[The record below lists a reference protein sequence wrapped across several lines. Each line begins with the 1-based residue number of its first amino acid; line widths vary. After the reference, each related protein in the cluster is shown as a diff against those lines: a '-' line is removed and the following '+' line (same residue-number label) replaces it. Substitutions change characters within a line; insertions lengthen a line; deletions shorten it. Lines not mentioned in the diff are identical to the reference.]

1 MSVATPAVESV
12 DVCRRFG
19 ARWALVD
26 VRLSVARGQT
36 FVLTGRNGSGKS
48 TLLRVVATALR
59 PHRGTARVE
68 GLDVRS
74 RRDAVR
80 TQLSLLGHHSNLYE
94 PLTAR
99 ENLEVVRNFQ
109 QGGAPAPDAVMHA
122 LERVG
127 LAERADDVVSTFSSG
142 MRKRLQLS
150 RLLVKRAPV
159 VLLDEPFAALDP
171 AGFRLVEELIAEQKA
186 RGATVVMATHLL
198 ERARELG
205 DEAVVLSGG
214 RVSWR
219 GRARDLPPGEAAP

>member
-1 MSVATPAVESV
+1 MSSTTFAVESI

-26 VRLSVARGQT
+26 VRFSVDRGET

-68 GLDVRS
+68 GLDVRT

-94 PLTAR
+94 PLSAR
-99 ENLEVVRNFQ
+99 ENLEVVSRFL
-109 QGGAPAPDAVMHA
+109 GGSAPERESVMHA

-186 RGATVVMATHLL
+186 RGATVLMATHLL
-198 ERARELG
+198 ELARELG
-205 DEAVVLSGG
+205 DHAVVLSGG

-219 GRARDLPPGEAAP
+219 GRASELPAPEAT

>member
-1 MSVATPAVESV
+1 MPDVPPAVESV
-12 DVCRRFG
+12 DVCRHFG

-59 PHRGTARVE
+59 PHRGTARVD
-68 GLDVRS
+68 GLDVRAH
-74 RRDAVR
+74 REAVR
-80 TQLSLLGHHSNLYE
+80 TRLALLGHYSNLYE
-94 PLTAR
+94 PLTAL
-99 ENLEVVRNFQ
+99 ENLEVL
-109 QGGAPAPDAVMHA
+109 QGFLAAAPRREVLLGA

-127 LAERADDVVSTFSSG
+127 LAERAGDVVGTFSAG
-142 MRKRLQLS
+142 MCKRLQLA
-150 RLLVKRAPV
+150 RLLIKRAPV

-171 AGFRLVEELIAEQKA
+171 AGFQLVGDIITEQKA

-205 DEAVVLSGG
+205 DEAVVLSAG
-214 RVSWR
+214 RVIWR
-219 GRARDLPPGEAAP
+219 GPAAELPPAEGAG

>member
-1 MSVATPAVESV
+1 MSTTTPAVESE

-19 ARWALVD
+19 TRWALVD
-26 VRLSVARGQT
+26 VRLSVTRGET

-68 GLDVRS
+68 GLDVRT

-80 TQLSLLGHHSNLYE
+80 TRLSLLGHHSNLYE

-99 ENLEVVRNFQ
+99 ENLEVMRAFLDTP
-109 QGGAPAPDAVMHA
+109 GRPDAVMHA

-142 MRKRLQLS
+142 MRKRLQLA
-150 RLLVKRAPV
+150 RLLVKRAPL

-186 RGATVVMATHLL
+186 RGATVMMATHLL

-205 DEAVVLSGG
+205 DEAVVLAAG

-219 GRARDLPPGEAAP
+219 GPARELPPAEVGP

>member
-1 MSVATPAVESV
+1 MSEAPPAVESA

-19 ARWALVD
+19 TRWALVD
-26 VRLSVARGQT
+26 VRLSVTRGRT

-68 GLDVRS
+68 GLDVRAH
-74 RRDAVR
+74 REAVR
-80 TQLSLLGHHSNLYE
+80 ARLSLLGHHSNLYE
-94 PLTAR
+94 PLTAL
-99 ENLEVVRNFQ
+99 ENLEVLDGFLERPV
-109 QGGAPAPDAVMHA
+109 GAEGLMHA

-127 LAERADDVVSTFSSG
+127 LAERAGDVVSTFSAG
-142 MRKRLQLS
+142 MRKRLQLA

-159 VLLDEPFAALDP
+159 ALLDEPFAALDP
-171 AGFRLVEELIAEQKA
+171 AGFRLVEAIIAEQRA

-205 DEAVVLSGG
+205 DEAVVLSAGQ
-214 RVSWR
+214 VSWR
-219 GRARDLPPGEAAP
+219 GPARELPPAEGVG

>member
-1 MSVATPAVESV
+1 MSTTTPAVESE

-19 ARWALVD
+19 TRWALVD
-26 VRLSVARGQT
+26 VRLSVTRGET

-68 GLDVRS
+68 GLDVRT

-80 TQLSLLGHHSNLYE
+80 TRLSLLGHHSNLYE

-99 ENLEVVRNFQ
+99 ENLEVMRAFLD
-109 QGGAPAPDAVMHA
+109 APGRPDAVMHA
-122 LERVG
+122 LDRVG

-142 MRKRLQLS
+142 MRKRLQLA
-150 RLLVKRAPV
+150 RLFVKPAPL

-186 RGATVVMATHLL
+186 RGATVMMATHLL

-205 DEAVVLSGG
+205 DEAVVLAAG

-219 GRARDLPPGEAAP
+219 GPARELPPAEVGP

>member
-1 MSVATPAVESV
+1 MSATPPAVESV

-26 VRLSVARGQT
+26 VRLSVDRGQT
-36 FVLTGRNGSGKS
+36 FVLTGKNGSGKS

-74 RRDAVR
+74 RREAVR
-80 TQLSLLGHHSNLYE
+80 VRLSLLGHHSNLYE

-99 ENLEVVRNFQ
+99 ENLEVVNGFLDRPV
-109 QGGAPAPDAVMHA
+109 GAEALMAA

-127 LAERADDVVSTFSSG
+127 LAERAGDVVSTFSAG
-142 MRKRLQLS
+142 MRKRLQLA
-150 RLLVKRAPV
+150 RLLVKQAPV

-198 ERARELG
+198 ERARDLG
-205 DEAVVLSGG
+205 DQAVVLSAG
-214 RVSWR
+214 RVIWR
-219 GRARDLPPGEAAP
+219 GPAGELPPAEGAE